1 MMVIISF
8 LSILSPQNKKTEKR
22 RDESYILLIEV
33 LFSQEIFSRLLL
45 RILYLRA
52 LTNKA
57 SKQQQSIN
65 LTFIVEQST
74 HICTFIMYSYVHE

>member
-1 MMVIISF
+1 MVIISF

-45 RILYLRA
+45 RILYLWA
-52 LTNKA
+52 LTNKQA
-57 SKQQQSIN
+57 SNNK
-65 LTFIVEQST
+65 V
-74 HICTFIMYSYVHE
+74 